1 MLSLIATDEKMSNL
15 AAYIFDGTVL
25 GLIYALVACGYS
37 LIFSILRIVN
47 FAHGSIYAFGA
58 MTTLFFI
65 RQGMNPWL
73 SALLSVLATGLLEM
87 LMDKICIEPLR
98 KRNSPGVSTLIAT
111 EGFSYVVMNL
121 LIIVFGSGREYFE
134 TFYDFGFSINIGGLS
149 ITSVKLVLLV
159 ISGGLMLLMSYLV
172 NKTHIGLAI
181 RAVQQNTQS
190 ARLMGVNVNR
200 VILGT
205 FFLAGATAA
214 VAGALVAGYYQ
225 VAYPTMGTVMG
236 NKTLATALLGGL
248 GAMHGGLLGGII
260 IGILECIVAGTFG
273 ATYRDAVSFV
283 ILIAILIFMPS
294 GLFGKKEI
302 KKV

>member
-1 MLSLIATDEKMSNL
+1 MSTLFSYITDG
-15 AAYIFDGTVL
+15 IVL

-47 FAHGSIYAFGA
+47 FAHGAIYASGA
-58 MTTLFFI
+58 MICLYFI
-65 RQGMNPWL
+65 NKGVNPW
-73 SALLSVLATGLLEM
+73 VATLIAMLIDGLLEM
-87 LMDKICIEPLR
+87 IMDKTCIEPLR
-98 KRNSPGVSTLIAT
+98 KKNSPGVSTLIAT
-111 EGFSYVVMNL
+111 EGFSYVVMNMC
-121 LIIVFGSGREYFE
+121 IILFGSARETFVP
-134 TFYDFGFSINIGGLS
+134 FYDFGFTFNIGNFS
-149 ITSVKLVLLV
+149 ITSAKIVLFV
-159 ISGGLMLLMSYLV
+159 ISGGCMLLMTYII
-172 NKTHIGLAI
+172 NKTHFGLAV

-190 ARLMGVNVNR
+190 AKLMGINVNR
-200 VILGT
+200 VVFIV

-214 VAGALVAGYYQ
+214 ITGVLVAGYYQ

-248 GAMHGGLLGGII
+248 GAMEGGLIGGII
-260 IGILECIVAGTFG
+260 IGVLECIVAGYFG

-283 ILIAILIFMPS
+283 ILIVILVFLPA